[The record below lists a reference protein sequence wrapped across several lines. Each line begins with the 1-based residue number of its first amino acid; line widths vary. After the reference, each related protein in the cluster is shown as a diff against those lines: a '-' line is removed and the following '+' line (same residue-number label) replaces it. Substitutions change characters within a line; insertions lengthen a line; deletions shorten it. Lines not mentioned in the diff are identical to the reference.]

1 MEQEERYMSVEQSI
15 IEACCEV
22 NLMRKGILPKR
33 DWREAFSDLKAELA
47 EELEPPKEVAAQ

>member
-1 MEQEERYMSVEQSI
+1 MEQEECYMTVEQSI

-33 DWREAFSDLKAELA
+33 DWREAFSNLKAELE
-47 EELEPPKEVAAQ
+47 EELELPKEAAAQ